1 MRYWAVILFFTTTS
15 AFAARVLVGDPGVR
29 VDFPYYGGGGYEAMR
44 CMEVVRKTD
53 GLLAGDVKR
62 WEWSGGETEEIFGKF
77 YKFRVRLCHT
87 TRTEAAPPFNS
98 NYEGRTPTLVF
109 SADPITVNMR
119 IREWFGFDCQPAFS
133 YDGQKNLVVEV
144 WWEGDENDGGRVF
157 AADVPAQARC
167 LLAYRKNGQPVNGY
181 PDQGKAFNWLHYM
194 RVTISPIA
202 VAATSWGRVKAVY
215 R

>member
-1 MRYWAVILFFTTTS
+1 MKRFALALMLTAAVAWAD
-15 AFAARVLVGDPGVR
+15 RVLVGDAGVR

-44 CMEVVRKTD
+44 CLEVVRKTD

-77 YKFRVRLCHT
+77 SKFRVHLCHT
-87 TRTEAAPPFNS
+87 SRAEAAPPFNS

-109 SADPITVNMR
+109 SADPVTVNMR

-133 YDGQKNLVVEV
+133 YDGRLNLLVEV
-144 WWEGDENDGGRVF
+144 RWEGDDNTGGRVF

-167 LLAYRKNGQPVNGY
+167 LLAYRKDGQPVNGY

-194 RVTISPIA
+194 RVTISPIT
-202 VAATSWGRVKAVY
+202 VGTTSWGRVKALY